1 VDANDAILAMV
12 GATRITHTAAAQ
24 LKKDRAVDI
33 KQHKKLRRKEASS

>member
-1 VDANDAILAMV
+1 MAAQMDY
-12 GATRITHTAAAQ
+12 TRITHTAAAQ